1 MQTEETQASD
11 LAITGELAK
20 ILRRQYEQMRA
31 QVSKRARKQRKR
43 KSGFK
48 VGFALFPMTWRR
60 RLREA
65 KASGAAYD
73 LAITI
78 LAELH
83 KLDHN
88 AVKEIILSGE
98 VTGLPEQTRR
108 RAIKDLVQ
116 INLIKVER
124 KEGQAYRATQLHYI
138 KRTSRE

>member
-1 MQTEETQASD
+1 
-11 LAITGELAK
+11 
-20 ILRRQYEQMRA
+20 
-31 QVSKRARKQRKR
+31 
-43 KSGFK
+43 
-48 VGFALFPMTWRR
+48 MTWRR